1 MMNGQRDIALPVM
14 MYGNTHNFAITNQSV
29 CDTAVLS
36 DSPAESSVGVLLIK

>member
-1 MMNGQRDIALPVM
+1 MNGQTDIELPVM

-36 DSPAESSVGVLLIK
+36 DFPAESGVRVLLIK